1 MGVDDFVLLVEAD
14 HVVGAGEDHAL
25 DAMTARGFVDVEDAA
40 DVGAEDLFERALGGH
55 AAKVQDRVHAF
66 DQLMH
71 GLLVGQIARHDFFT
85 VVDGWRDVGDVRQA
99 NHIGVGAQAFA
110 KDLAQATGGTGQQQA
125 IERGAGS
132 GSGGHGAS
140 WTSSGGH

>member
-1 MGVDDFVLLVEAD
+1 
-14 HVVGAGEDHAL
+14 
-25 DAMTARGFVDVEDAA
+25 MTARGFVDVEDAA

-132 GSGGHGAS
+132 GSGGHGES
-140 WTSSGGH
+140 WTSNGGY